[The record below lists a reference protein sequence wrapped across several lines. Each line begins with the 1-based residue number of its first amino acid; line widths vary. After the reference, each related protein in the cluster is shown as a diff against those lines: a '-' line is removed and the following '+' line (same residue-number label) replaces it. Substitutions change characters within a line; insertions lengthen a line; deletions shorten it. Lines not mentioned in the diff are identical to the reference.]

1 MLARSLASGSFSA
14 SKELAQAFEFDSA
27 SENCL
32 VIPGV
37 LAHDITQFAIEKV
50 KMNWNPERPIRLI
63 YAGITSIIHGVVPSL
78 FNGTAPKQIID
89 IYHGHLEDHPNPSYK
104 EMIAN
109 AKKEVK

>member
-1 MLARSLASGSFSA
+1 MFDDHLNT
-14 SKELAQAFEFDSA
+14 SKVTYFEHLRWA
-27 SENCL
+27 T
-32 VIPGV
+32 IAG
-37 LAHDITQFAIEKV
+37 
-50 KMNWNPERPIRLI
+50 IRLI

-89 IYHGHLEDHPNPSYK
+89 IYHGHLEDHTNPSYK

>member
-1 MLARSLASGSFSA
+1 MFDDHLNT
-14 SKELAQAFEFDSA
+14 SKVTYFEHLRWA
-27 SENCL
+27 TTA
-32 VIPGV
+32 G
-37 LAHDITQFAIEKV
+37 
-50 KMNWNPERPIRLI
+50 IRLI